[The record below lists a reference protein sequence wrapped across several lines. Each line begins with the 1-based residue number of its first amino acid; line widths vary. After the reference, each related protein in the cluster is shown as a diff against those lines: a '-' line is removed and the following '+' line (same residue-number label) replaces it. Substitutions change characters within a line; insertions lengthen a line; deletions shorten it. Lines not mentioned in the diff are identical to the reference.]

1 MLRVTLSIGFNDR
14 ISKKQ
19 EISTADAIRTCAEIL
34 CNYVEGATIYSTT
47 GIFRHND
54 GMQVTEE
61 GIRVECFEPDK
72 DMLKKACK
80 EFKIALNQDAIYW
93 TEEQIFSEM
102 V

>member
-1 MLRVTLSIGFNDR
+1 MLRVTLSIGFNDQT
-14 ISKKQ
+14 SKKQ
-19 EISTADAIRTCAEIL
+19 EIATAEAIKIVAGIL
-34 CNYVEGATIYSTT
+34 CRYVDGATIYSTT
-47 GIFRHND
+47 GVFRHGD

-72 DMLKKACK
+72 VALKAACMEIKA
-80 EFKIALNQDAIYW
+80 ALNQEAIYW